1 MSKELEKLYEQSLMK
16 WGFDWLPTTP
26 PDGYLNS
33 FDEFKQKMESDNEF
47 YNKVVKELI
56 AKDGTNKVLFIQH
69 TGKEK
74 CSMVGDQIA
83 KMAADNGWKGI
94 VTNGYIRDAEV
105 IKDIPIGVY
114 AKNTYPKKTDKSIGV
129 GEVGVALDFESMI
142 VKKGTWI
149 YVDTNGWVISEKEL
163 EI

>member
-1 MSKELEKLYEQSLMK
+1 MNKFTVPDICDKYEDKVQIGDL
-16 WGFDWLPTTP
+16 F
-26 PDGYLNS
+26 LNS
-33 FDEFKQKMESDNEF
+33 YGKNEKF
-47 YNKVVKELI
+47 FGEIQTARCEHSNKVVKELVS
-56 AKDGTNKVLFIQH
+56 KNGSNKVLFIQH

-83 KMAADNGWKGI
+83 QMAANNGWKGI
-94 VTNGYIRDAEV
+94 ITNGYIRDIEV
-105 IKDIPIGVY
+105 VKDIPIGVY

-129 GEVGVALDFESMI
+129 GEVGVALDFETMI
-142 VKKGTWI
+142 IKKGSWI